1 MLPIQDIA
9 SAFHD
14 GSIIA
19 ASPIVVGT
27 LMEPARIVIRDLGQA
42 YVVQVQCWPVSE
54 HRRGRNLTAV
64 KPFYV
69 SGNYFPKEE
78 AGGTEPRLGQLLL
91 ALLPARWARGSSCMP
106 GQGSQLSNA
115 SEGGTRHRDSQADES
130 VTNKGDSVVFEY
142 PKGQWRKETQ

>member
-19 ASPIVVGT
+19 ASPIVVGA

-42 YVVQVQCWPVSE
+42 YVVQMQCWPVSE
-54 HRRGRNLTAV
+54 HGLGRNLTAV

-78 AGGTEPRLGQLLL
+78 AGALNRAWDHFYSRYCLLVGREDRLARLGKFPNCQTRRKAEL
-91 ALLPARWARGSSCMP
+91 ATEIRRLTSSGLPSNQDVRARR
-106 GQGSQLSNA
+106 SQSD
-115 SEGGTRHRDSQADES
+115 GGA
-130 VTNKGDSVVFEY
+130 
-142 PKGQWRKETQ
+142 